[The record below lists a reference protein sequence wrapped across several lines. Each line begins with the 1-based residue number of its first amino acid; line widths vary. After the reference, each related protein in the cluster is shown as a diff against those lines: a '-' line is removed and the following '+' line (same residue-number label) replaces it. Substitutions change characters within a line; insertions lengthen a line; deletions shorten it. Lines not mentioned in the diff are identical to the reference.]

1 MTSSTSNSTPAN
13 SARPKLSIVTAIRI
27 LNILAAI
34 GMVVGAIGHFTWTS
48 FQGIIVGCYLLIFG
62 IGVILLEFRP
72 PLQPAI
78 KKYAGF
84 MQRYMGRGILFIF
97 LGVLG
102 LDNRLILEIWSLP
115 SPYYHLGLMYHFQFG
130 RNCGSD
136 WSDFR
141 HHRVLPN

>member
-1 MTSSTSNSTPAN
+1 
-13 SARPKLSIVTAIRI
+13 
-27 LNILAAI
+27 
-34 GMVVGAIGHFTWTS
+34 MVVGAIGHFTWTS

-102 LDNRLILEIWSLP
+102 LDNRLILEISGGTVAAIGVIFVIIEFFPIEPTLSMGGNAPIGP
-115 SPYYHLGLMYHFQFG
+115 STDERRAPPTSE
-130 RNCGSD
+130 GSTNQ
-136 WSDFR
+136 
-141 HHRVLPN
+141 VTTTTV